1 MGQNVQQITIKKNS
15 EEATCYLR
23 LYFMIKIFQQKEGRK
38 PHE

>member
-15 EEATCYLR
+15 EEATWD
-23 LYFMIKIFQQKEGRK
+23 FMIKIFQQKEGRK